1 MTQGN
6 LAEILKLPHY
16 LQPTD
21 ERQRQRV
28 TVKKTLLVYWYTG
41 YKLCGGCA
49 STAGYGPAHF
59 PPKKSLHSV
68 QLPSSGWVRGAGSLW
83 SCDTSFISSS
93 SAATVSTRRVE
104 GVRSLQAFSA
114 YWWCYSALFLRRT
127 ECPQEERKGVQLLQP
142 FSAYWWSRSAV
153 FLRRTVPRQQCPQ
166 EKWRASGSSVN
177 GALGAQGV
185 GSLQAFSAYWWCQL
199 LCVVGPCLNK

>member
-104 GVRSLQAFSA
+104 GGAIAPGLLCLLVVLFSIIS
-114 YWWCYSALFLRRT
+114 SANRVSTRR
-127 ECPQEERKGVQLLQP
+127 EEGGAIAPALLCLLVESFSSISSANSSSTAVSTRKVEGEWIIRERGPRRPGCGIAPGLLCLLVV
-142 FSAYWWSRSAV
+142 SAV
-153 FLRRTVPRQQCPQ
+153 VRRWSMF
-166 EKWRASGSSVN
+166 E
-177 GALGAQGV
+177 
-185 GSLQAFSAYWWCQL
+185 
-199 LCVVGPCLNK
+199 

>member
-1 MTQGN
+1 MRDSSISAEKEVVIWFYCYLTQGN

-28 TVKKTLLVYWYTG
+28 TVKKTLLVCWYTG
-41 YKLCGGCA
+41 YKLCGGCS
-49 STAGYGPAHF
+49 STTGYGPAHF

-68 QLPSSGWVRGAGSLW
+68 QLPSSGWVQGAGYLC

-104 GVRSLQAFSA
+104 GGAIASA
-114 YWWCYSALFLRRT
+114 NSSSTAVSTRKVEGEWIIR
-127 ECPQEERKGVQLLQP
+127 ERGPRHPGCGIAQGLLCLLVV
-142 FSAYWWSRSAV
+142 SAV
-153 FLRRTVPRQQCPQ
+153 VRRWSMF
-166 EKWRASGSSVN
+166 E
-177 GALGAQGV
+177 
-185 GSLQAFSAYWWCQL
+185 
-199 LCVVGPCLNK
+199 